1 MRYLVTARVKRGRE
15 AALLRAIEEGTLGTG
30 SIAGG
35 EYIRNMQQARIVGDG
50 AVKWV
55 EVCFCGVP
63 LEEERPYWEE
73 YFELARV
80 QDAHRCDRC
89 RDVNGTEAWACS
101 DCDCTVKL
109 ERHLGANGRSFL
121 EVLKG
126 VVNEHDALTA
136 SQSSGDRP

>member
-15 AALLRAIEEGTLGTG
+15 AALLRAIEEGTLGAG

-35 EYIRNMQQARIVGDG
+35 EYVRNMQEARIVGEG

-73 YFELARV
+73 YFELVRV
-80 QDAHRCDRC
+80 QDAHRRDRC
-89 RDVNGTEAWACS
+89 RDVNGSEAWACS
-101 DCDCTVKL
+101 DCDCTEKL
-109 ERHLGANGRSFL
+109 ERHLGTKGRRFL

-126 VVNEHDALTA
+126 VVNEHAALTA
-136 SQSSGDRP
+136 SRSSGDRP